1 MQEINDRAYT
11 LRLEPIPD
19 NGNGKFRKGH
29 TPWNKGMTWR
39 EMGMTDEQMQDKI
52 AILRENKKKNT
63 YAHIPDLVAMHEKPV
78 IQMDEDGNRL
88 HWYRSSAQAARKLG
102 LIGRNIRK
110 VCNGERYS
118 CGGFRWKFDERF

>member
-29 TPWNKGMTWR
+29 TPWNKGMTWK
-39 EMGMTDEQMQDKI
+39 EMGMTDEQMQSKI
-52 AILRENKKKNT
+52 TILRENKKKNT
-63 YAHIPDLVAMHEKPV
+63 YAHIHDLVAMHEKPV